1 MARFGQLLSKITVAG
16 RVVGLHTLC
25 LNLVAVRDLNVNKI
39 I

>member
-1 MARFGQLLSKITVAG
+1 MARFGQLMNKITVAG

-25 LNLVAVRDLNVNKI
+25 LNLVAIRGLNVNKI